1 MVRVVVLR
9 FSTRYGGVSGSFFEL
24 FRVVLLFCVRFALA
38 LELRCLCTVAVAG
51 CASRDRSEMR
61 HSLCLVAWALL
72 PCYSVAFVPG
82 GATASLFRHQQSSL
96 SERPRI
102 RQRSHADGLL
112 WHARRMRSA
121 TMQSEMADAG
131 VAETEAVED
140 KRKKVVVIGAGWA
153 GLAAAYELSKQV
165 R

>member
-1 MVRVVVLR
+1 MVL
-9 FSTRYGGVSGSFFEL
+9 FLNFFEL
-24 FRVVLLFCVRFALA
+24 FCFSACVLRLR
-38 LELRCLCTVAVAG
+38 LRCVALCTVAVAG

-61 HSLCLVAWALL
+61 HSLCLIAWALL

-131 VAETEAVED
+131 VAETEAAED